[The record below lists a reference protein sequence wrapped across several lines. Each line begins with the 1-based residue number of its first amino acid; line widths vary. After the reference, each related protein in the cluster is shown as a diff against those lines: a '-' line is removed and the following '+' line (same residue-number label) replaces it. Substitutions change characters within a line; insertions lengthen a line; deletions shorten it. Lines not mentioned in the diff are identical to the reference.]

1 MSIST
6 ILQRI
11 ETFSG
16 GEEKGTIAS
25 AEALRGVLG
34 VWITLHIGCLLPLCV
49 CVCALGGLTGPFRV
63 VQEDAAKFVDQFATD
78 ASDGNA
84 DESEVDQLYKET
96 EELLA
101 QLGGGEARQE

>member
-34 VWITLHIGCLLPLCV
+34 
-49 CVCALGGLTGPFRV
+49 
-63 VQEDAAKFVDQFATD
+63 EDAAKFVDQFATD